1 MALHRDLTRR
11 LIYFWIVSLVLLS
24 ALPFGSLMEGM
35 QSQCTQKLSSL
46 PTVTHTHTIKKKTT
60 TSKAAK
66 PAGNKNN

>member
-24 ALPFGSLMEGM
+24 ALPFASLMEGM

-46 PTVTHTHTIKKKTT
+46 PTVTHTQLKKKTT

>member
-1 MALHRDLTRR
+1 MASHRDLTRR

-46 PTVTHTHTIKKKTT
+46 PAVTHTHTQLKKNYHQQG
-60 TSKAAK
+60 SKASR
-66 PAGNKNN
+66 